1 MVTTKRLEDWRNETP
16 HGWFLKYLHFPTV
29 LINYNCQL
37 VPFLFIDQL
46 GDIRTDELNNFINE
60 YCKDFRKRGES
71 AIIICIESI
80 FRYLK
85 NPKDFSTHTCGMDFS
100 FILFPKLARLL
111 ENSLLDIDKYSEYLS
126 MFLSFKNLLSTESLL
141 NIIRSVSS
149 EDGLAI
155 AKGLFA
161 KALNLDLNK
170 DTWEAWQNEA
180 RREIAKRDYNIS

>member
-1 MVTTKRLEDWRNETP
+1 MVPEILAFSDS
-16 HGWFLKYLHFPTV
+16 
-29 LINYNCQL
+29 INKLQL
-37 VPFLFIDQL
+37 PISSLFIIDQL

>member
-1 MVTTKRLEDWRNETP
+1 
-16 HGWFLKYLHFPTV
+16 
-29 LINYNCQL
+29 
-37 VPFLFIDQL
+37 
-46 GDIRTDELNNFINE
+46 
-60 YCKDFRKRGES
+60 
-71 AIIICIESI
+71 
-80 FRYLK
+80 
-85 NPKDFSTHTCGMDFS
+85 MDFS